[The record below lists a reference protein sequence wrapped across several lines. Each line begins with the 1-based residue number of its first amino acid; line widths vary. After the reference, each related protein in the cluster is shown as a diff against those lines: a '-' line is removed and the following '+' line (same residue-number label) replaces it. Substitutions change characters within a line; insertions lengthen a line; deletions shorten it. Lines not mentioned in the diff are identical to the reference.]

1 MNEIHIPFQEVVDAL
16 LDTNKD
22 FPRRFFSH
30 FSDIDPAALT
40 ALLEAW
46 PRVHPTRKR
55 FLLERL
61 ESTAREDTLVSFDDL
76 GRALLT
82 DPDAAVRMRAIRL
95 LSECDDHKLVPH
107 YVKILQD
114 DEDVEA
120 RAEAANALGK
130 FVMLG
135 ELEEIP
141 EKIHRTAEDALLS
154 SLGGEDDPLVRRRA
168 LESLGFSA
176 RAEVPTLLDS
186 AYHRADPDWQ
196 ASALLAMGR
205 SSDDQWQDHVIQM
218 LTQDHPRV
226 QLAAVKAAGELGLVS
241 ARPILLN
248 LLEDVE
254 DDDLII
260 AAIWSL
266 SQIGGEDARTY
277 IETLMAEAEDEDLQ
291 SFLEDALENLA
302 FTEDLDRFDLMSFD
316 ANNDEEE

>member
-1 MNEIHIPFQEVVDAL
+1 MNEVHISFQEVVEAL
-16 LDTNKD
+16 LDTNKE
-22 FPRRFFSH
+22 FPHRYLPH

-40 ALLEAW
+40 ALLAAW

-55 FLLERL
+55 NLLDHL
-61 ESTAREDTLVSFDDL
+61 ESTARQDTLVSFDDL
-76 GRALLT
+76 GRALLN
-82 DPDAAVRMRAIRL
+82 DSDAEVRARAIRL
-95 LSECDDHKLVPH
+95 LAECDDPKLVSNFI
-107 YVKILQD
+107 KILQN
-114 DEDVEA
+114 DEDVSA

-141 EKIHRTAEDALLS
+141 EKTHRSAEDALLKNF
-154 SLGGEDDPLVRRRA
+154 GGEDDPLVRRRA

-186 AYHRADPDWQ
+186 AYRRADPDWR

-205 SSDDQWQDHVIQM
+205 SSDDRWQEHVIQT
-218 LTQDHPRV
+218 LTHDDPHV
-226 QLAAVKAAGELGLVS
+226 QLAAVKAAGELGLAS

-248 LLEDVE
+248 LLEDTEE
-254 DDDLII
+254 DDVI
-260 AAIWSL
+260 AAGIWSL

-277 IETLMAEAEDEDLQ
+277 IEALIAEAEDEDLQ
-291 SFLEDALENLA
+291 AFLEDALENLA

-316 ANNDEEE
+316 ANNEEE